1 MSRLAVT
8 RDAYGQVLE
17 GTVDGV
23 PDAHMDLA
31 LDGFGP
37 AANALGEIAS
47 SQSRH
52 DLIPSPIDSCWPEL
66 SRWTAF
72 RGLSGGWV
80 AAGA

>member
-37 AANALGEIAS
+37 AATALGEIAS

-52 DLIPSPIDSCWPEL
+52 DPTTFPAQS
-66 SRWTAF
+66 TH
-72 RGLSGGWV
+72 
-80 AAGA
+80 AGQN